1 MWTTRA
7 FFILGHKKEKWNGN
21 EEEEEV
27 SFLWN
32 RKFQEKNVS
41 LCYIRLPGKEW
52 TGGALLFNPST
63 DGPSSSWN
71 RLIGGT
77 PPPPL
82 YHYHITPIDGWRAVH
97 QPPEYLWI
105 RIFILASCDRLIV
118 YSPKKFQRP
127 FFTKIYFSRGE
138 IHFRLIHHSTKRK
151 YHTAD
156 ERFCIYW
163 FIYFQKPILVWWF
176 ASGSGL

>member
-1 MWTTRA
+1 MEWKRRRRRSQ
-7 FFILGHKKEKWNGN
+7 FSMKSEIPG
-21 EEEEEV
+21 EEC
-27 SFLWN
+27 
-32 RKFQEKNVS
+32 VS
-41 LCYIRLPGKEW
+41 LLYSAAWKGMNGR
-52 TGGALLFNPST
+52 
-63 DGPSSSWN
+63 
-71 RLIGGT
+71 RLIIQSINRWPIIIVKQT
-77 PPPPL
+77 NRWYPPPPPL

-118 YSPKKFQRP
+118 YSPKMFQRP